1 MSERLFGALNV
12 ALSATC
18 FGAMAIFAKFAYL
31 GGADVVAVLSMRF
44 TIAAVVMW
52 LVMRQR
58 GIGWPRKANL
68 RLLMVMGGLCYV
80 AQSFSFFSALNYA
93 SAALVALLLYL
104 HPFIVTL
111 FGARLFGQALTRVRI
126 ACVLTALAGT
136 ALVIGADVSG
146 QPLGVALG
154 ILAALLYSVYLL
166 IGNRV
171 MRNENPLAAAT
182 VVMISAAVVFC
193 LFALITRP
201 AFPQT
206 VTSWAAVF
214 AIAVV
219 STAIAM
225 VTLFIGIRHL
235 GAADAATLSTLEPL
249 VTALLGALLLD
260 ERLSTVQWIGGLVIV
275 VAVVVLA
282 RHGAVVRPV
291 RAA

>member
-1 MSERLFGALNV
+1 MSERLFGALIV

-182 VVMISAAVVFC
+182 VVMISAAAVFC
-193 LFALITRP
+193 VFALITRP